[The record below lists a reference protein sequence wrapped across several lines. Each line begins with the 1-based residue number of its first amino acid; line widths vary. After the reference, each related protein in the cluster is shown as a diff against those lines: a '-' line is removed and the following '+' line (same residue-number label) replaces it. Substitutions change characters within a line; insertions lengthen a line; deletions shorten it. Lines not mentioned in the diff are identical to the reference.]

1 MRVRFAVLASLFTA
15 LVAVASPSAGVAAPR
30 HNHGI
35 TINATPNPILAGE
48 GVLIYGQLNEK
59 PVGGQTIV
67 LYHHIAGI
75 PGYRRVAATTTP
87 LNGFYEFTRTENI
100 VLTNRSW
107 FVREEGAHAVHSRT
121 VRERVGA
128 LVSLSTSQTTQFT
141 NKPILFTGHV
151 TPNHA
156 FELVY
161 LQALTGAADDWHTL
175 KAGVVGPGS
184 NYAITYRFRFPGV
197 YAVRVV
203 FRGDFRN
210 VRGESDPVAVT
221 IQQAQKPGFTINSS
235 DPIIHDGQTVH
246 ISGVLDQPGT
256 TTAEPSTPVTLF
268 ARAIGGTFMPIAG
281 TTTGTDGSYSFTQM
295 PQNNTIYQ
303 VRTTFAPHR
312 DTASLYQGVRDVLTL
327 MPSGTAAKVGQTIT
341 LNGTVLPD
349 KAGDVVYLQRLGQDG
364 DWHNVELG
372 IVRSDSSFTFSWTFG
387 NPGTAVFRARIPGD
401 PLNVGGASPRVT
413 IAVTAPPTPVG
424 LPPAS

>member
-1 MRVRFAVLASLFTA
+1 
-15 LVAVASPSAGVAAPR
+15 
-30 HNHGI
+30 
-35 TINATPNPILAGE
+35 
-48 GVLIYGQLNEK
+48 
-59 PVGGQTIV
+59 
-67 LYHHIAGI
+67 
-75 PGYRRVAATTTP
+75 
-87 LNGFYEFTRTENI
+87 
-100 VLTNRSW
+100 
-107 FVREEGAHAVHSRT
+107 
-121 VRERVGA
+121 
-128 LVSLSTSQTTQFT
+128 
-141 NKPILFTGHV
+141 
-151 TPNHA
+151 
-156 FELVY
+156 
-161 LQALTGAADDWHTL
+161 HTL

-210 VRGESDPVAVT
+210 VRGASDPVAVT
-221 IQQAQKPGFTINSS
+221 LQQAQKPGFTINSS
-235 DPIIHDGQTVH
+235 DPIINDGQTVK

-281 TTTGTDGSYSFTQM
+281 TTTGADGSYSFTQM

-327 MPSGTAAKVGQTIT
+327 VPSGTAAKVGQTIT

-372 IVRSDSSFTFSWTFG
+372 IVRSNSSFTFSWTFG